1 MEQRKAY
8 GPQLR
13 SIRVRCLSDWRY
25 FNRLGAFYAPPQGL
39 CSEFIR
45 AHLEL
50 KNKFALPYN
59 LKKLFFIS
67 HPKVGRIFVKDA
79 SKYIPLPLL
88 PQSLRP
94 LVGCRNWQRE

>member
-50 KNKFALPYN
+50 KNKFAY
-59 LKKLFFIS
+59 LKYYLYLCIGQG
-67 HPKVGRIFVKDA
+67 H
-79 SKYIPLPLL
+79 
-88 PQSLRP
+88 
-94 LVGCRNWQRE
+94 